1 MSLRSLVFAVL
12 LFNPASGSRAF
23 AQVKPW
29 WGDIIKP
36 GPFAVG
42 FTTQIL
48 FDEARVNAESK
59 PRRVQLGV
67 WYPSTRMGT
76 KPLSY
81 GDYLRIAA
89 AETTLV
95 NAKARGEV
103 DVTAYRDFLV
113 SRSISEKA
121 AQEFIDAPL
130 YARRDAPSDRGPY
143 SLLVL
148 APGNGQS
155 AGDQAVLA
163 EYLSSY
169 GYWVLTSPSQAR
181 ITGQPRSES
190 EVGTAAEDQLADMW
204 MTRTQVRDKTVLRRG
219 EGVVVIGYS
228 FGARSALLFG
238 MSDPTT
244 VKGIVSL
251 DGGIGTATAREA
263 FEGSHTFV
271 EASPLPPL
279 LHIYEDL
286 DAQMTPDWGTLHK
299 LSGAKEIWIAKTHDL
314 HHHHFTTLGA
324 ASARFPELGKATG
337 ASEGT
342 GPQYAAVLE
351 LTRAF
356 VEATLRGDSTRLKEI
371 QGDPAGLRMERLP

>member
-1 MSLRSLVFAVL
+1 MVIAVL
-12 LFNPASGSRAF
+12 LLNPAPGSRAL

-48 FDEARVNAESK
+48 FDEARLNAESK

-81 GDYLRIAA
+81 GEYLRIAA

-95 NAKARGEV
+95 QARVRGEA
-103 DVTAYRDFLV
+103 DVKAYRDFLV
-113 SRSISEKA
+113 SRSVPEKA
-121 AQEFIDAPL
+121 APEFIDAPL

-143 SLLVL
+143 SLLVM
-148 APGNGQS
+148 AQGNGQS
-155 AGDQAVLA
+155 AGDQAVLG
-163 EYLSSY
+163 EYLASY

-181 ITGQPRSES
+181 ITGKPSSER
-190 EVGTAAEDQLADMW
+190 EVGIAAEDQLADMW
-204 MTRTQVRDKTVLRRG
+204 MLRAEVREKTVLRRG
-219 EGVVVIGYS
+219 EGIVVIGHS

-238 MSDPTT
+238 MSDPLT

-263 FEGSHTFV
+263 FEAAHTFV

-286 DAQMTPDWGTLHK
+286 DVQMTPDWGTLRK
-299 LSGAKEIWIAKTHDL
+299 LSAAKDIWIAKTRDL
-314 HHHHFTTLGA
+314 HHQHFTTLGA
-324 ASARFPELGKATG
+324 ASAKFPELGKATG

-342 GPQYAAVLE
+342 GPQYAAVLD

-356 VEATLRGDSTRLKEI
+356 VEATLRGDSTNLKRI
-371 QGDPAGLRMERLP
+371 QADPASLRMERLP